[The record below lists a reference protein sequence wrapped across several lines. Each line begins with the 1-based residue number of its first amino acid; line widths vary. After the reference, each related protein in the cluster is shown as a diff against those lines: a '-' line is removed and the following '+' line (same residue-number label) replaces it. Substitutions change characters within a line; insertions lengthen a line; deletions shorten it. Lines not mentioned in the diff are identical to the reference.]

1 MGTEIEC
8 GSSAR
13 TTNALYTEFSLQF
26 FMIAHCKMC
35 PLVEAKVVGA
45 SPADLGLILPVEGV
59 CVKWDMFLNFSEPWG
74 FFSRTGVLVHSTT
87 GGMYEL
93 IVVNASICPV

>member
-1 MGTEIEC
+1 
-8 GSSAR
+8 
-13 TTNALYTEFSLQF
+13 
-26 FMIAHCKMC
+26 MC

-93 IVVNASICPV
+93 IVVNASICPVWYTRSFYALSVWQTSSMD